1 MTAPSARSLGIATR
15 RERIA
20 MEGGMRCYYC
30 RCGLTMA
37 QGCVNSATVDH
48 MQPKCRGGTSRR
60 SNLVAACHGCNQR
73 KSNMSAGE
81 YLAVFGGRP
90 PSRHP
95 EKDARREARQAAIAC
110 AERWAR
116 RDRAGYRASDMGLDS
131 PPMIGLAAVWPGQ
144 DGRVG

>member
-37 QGCVNSATVDH
+37 MGQHNSATIDH
-48 MQPKCRGGTSRR
+48 KRPKCRGGTNARG
-60 SNLVAACHGCNQR
+60 NLVAACHGRNNLKGGLTASEFRQLHPVVTRRTRQR
-73 KSNMSAGE
+73 ERERVRKAIMAG
-81 YLAVFGGRP
+81 GGRWRP
-90 PSRHP
+90 
-95 EKDARREARQAAIAC
+95 D
-110 AERWAR
+110 
-116 RDRAGYRASDMGLDS
+116 DRAGYRASDMGLDS